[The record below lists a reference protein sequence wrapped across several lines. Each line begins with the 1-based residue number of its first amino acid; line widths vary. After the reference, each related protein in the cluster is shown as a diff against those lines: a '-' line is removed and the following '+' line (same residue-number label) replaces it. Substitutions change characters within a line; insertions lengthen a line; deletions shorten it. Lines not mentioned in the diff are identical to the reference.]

1 MLVFYG
7 GKCPH
12 EIISS
17 FLLLFSGSF
26 THDDFKEPIDI
37 ALDLD
42 DNVVVAD
49 NGLGSVLVFETS
61 GKLLRNIGSRGQGR
75 GQFIFQILISFQ
87 LKFKNGYNILLLDF

>member
-1 MLVFYG
+1 M
-7 GKCPH
+7 
-12 EIISS
+12 ISS
-17 FLLLFSGSF
+17 FLLFLGSF